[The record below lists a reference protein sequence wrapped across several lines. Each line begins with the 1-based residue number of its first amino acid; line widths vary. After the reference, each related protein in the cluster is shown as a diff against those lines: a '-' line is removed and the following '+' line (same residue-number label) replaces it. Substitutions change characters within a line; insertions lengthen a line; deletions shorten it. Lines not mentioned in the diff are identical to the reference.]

1 MYPMPVLRTILA
13 ALCLTLAL
21 AAGRA
26 EAADVACLTF
36 IAGEKRALVYD
47 PDEPN
52 IRANITLRERTF
64 GGPEGIECPGYVT
77 LGAILRGLNPDIS
90 YSEMQP
96 FCLRYDPGLATYTG
110 VGVGK
115 RTARLLC
122 RTEGKG
128 LCHYVNGSKDTALAV
143 AGMGTKLMTGMNTA
157 ATAAGVSATA
167 DASGA
172 VILSGPASYLSGAF
186 ASLGASALS
195 AVTAP
200 ATLTAAAVTVVV
212 VGGAVYACSD

>member
-1 MYPMPVLRTILA
+1 MHPMPVLRTILA

-90 YSEMQP
+90 YAEMQP
-96 FCLRYDPGLATYTG
+96 FCLRYDPDLATYTG

-143 AGMGTKLMTGMNTA
+143 AGLGTKLMTGMNTA

-186 ASLGASALS
+186 ASIGASALS

-212 VGGAVYACSD
+212 AGGAVYACSD

>member
-1 MYPMPVLRTILA
+1 MHPMPVLRTILA

-90 YSEMQP
+90 YAEMQP
-96 FCLRYDPGLATYTG
+96 FCLRYDTDLATYTG

-143 AGMGTKLMTGMNTA
+143 AGLGTKLMTGMNTA
-157 ATAAGVSATA
+157 AT

-212 VGGAVYACSD
+212 AGGAVYACSD

>member
-1 MYPMPVLRTILA
+1 MHPMPVLRTILA

-96 FCLRYDPGLATYTG
+96 FCLRYDPDLATYTG

-143 AGMGTKLMTGMNTA
+143 AGLGTKLMTGMNTA

>member
-1 MYPMPVLRTILA
+1 MPVLRTILA

-26 EAADVACLTF
+26 EAAEVACLTF

-96 FCLRYDPGLATYTG
+96 FCLRYDPDLATYTG

-128 LCHYVNGSKDTALAV
+128 LCRYVNGSKDTALAV
-143 AGMGTKLMTGMNTA
+143 AGLGTKLMTGMNTA

>member
-1 MYPMPVLRTILA
+1 MHPMPVLRTILA

-96 FCLRYDPGLATYTG
+96 FCLRYDPDLATYTG

-122 RTEGKG
+122 RTKGKG

-143 AGMGTKLMTGMNTA
+143 AGLGTKLMTGMNTA

-200 ATLTAAAVTVVV
+200 ATLTAAADTVVV
-212 VGGAVYACSD
+212 DGGAVYACSD

>member
-1 MYPMPVLRTILA
+1 MHPMPVLRTILA
-13 ALCLTLAL
+13 ALCLTLAF

-96 FCLRYDPGLATYTG
+96 FCLRYDPDLATYTG

-143 AGMGTKLMTGMNTA
+143 AGLGTKLMTGMNTA

>member
-1 MYPMPVLRTILA
+1 MPVLRTILA

-186 ASLGASALS
+186 ASLGASARS

>member
-96 FCLRYDPGLATYTG
+96 FCLRYDPDLATYTG

>member
-1 MYPMPVLRTILA
+1 MHPMPVLRTILT

-21 AAGRA
+21 AACRA
-26 EAADVACLTF
+26 EAADVACLTS
-36 IAGEKRALVYD
+36 IAGEERALVYD

-52 IRANITLRERTF
+52 IRANITLREKTF

-90 YSEMQP
+90 YAEMQP
-96 FCLRYDPGLATYTG
+96 FCLRYDPALATYTG

-115 RTARLLC
+115 RSARLLC

-128 LCHYVNGSKDTALAV
+128 LCNYVNGTRDTALAV
-143 AGMGTKLMTGMNTA
+143 AGLGTKVMTGMNTA
-157 ATAAGVSATA
+157 ATAAGVSAVA

-195 AVTAP
+195 VITAP
-200 ATLTAAAVTVVV
+200 ATLTATAVTVVV

>member
-1 MYPMPVLRTILA
+1 MSPMPVLRTILA
-13 ALCLTLAL
+13 ALCLTLA
-21 AAGRA
+21 AGRA
-26 EAADVACLTF
+26 EAAEVACLTF

-90 YSEMQP
+90 YAEMQP

-122 RTEGKG
+122 RTKGKG

>member
-1 MYPMPVLRTILA
+1 MHQMPVLRTILA

-96 FCLRYDPGLATYTG
+96 FCLRYDPDLATYTG

-143 AGMGTKLMTGMNTA
+143 AGLGTKLMTGMNTA

>member
-1 MYPMPVLRTILA
+1 MHPMPVLRTILA

-26 EAADVACLTF
+26 GAADVACLTF

>member
-1 MYPMPVLRTILA
+1 MHPMPVLRVIPA

-26 EAADVACLTF
+26 EAADVACVTS

-90 YSEMQP
+90 YAGMQP
-96 FCLRYDPGLATYTG
+96 FCLRYDRDLATYTG